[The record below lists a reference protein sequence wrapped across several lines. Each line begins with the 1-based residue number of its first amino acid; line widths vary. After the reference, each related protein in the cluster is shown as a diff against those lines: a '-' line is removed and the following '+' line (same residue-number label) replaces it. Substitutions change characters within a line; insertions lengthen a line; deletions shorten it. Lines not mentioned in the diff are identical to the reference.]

1 MKPLTLALLVLAA
14 LVLAHPSEGLA
25 WTGRVVEAA
34 SGQALLV
41 RAQDGSDVLVRL
53 YGIEAPGP
61 AEKAGRASRETL
73 DDMARDREV
82 DVLPLAGSGS
92 RVDGHVILDLQDL
105 SSEMVR
111 LGMAWV
117 DWRHCAKGVCERW
130 LLQEQE
136 ARAAG
141 LGYWRDHPLGK
152 SAGRGVF

>member
-1 MKPLTLALLVLAA
+1 MRHAILALPALLAWLLA
-14 LVLAHPSEGLA
+14 LPADCPA

-34 SGQALLV
+34 SGHALLV
-41 RAQDGSDVLVRL
+41 RAQDGSDILVRL

-61 AEKAGRASRETL
+61 AEKAGRASREAL
-73 DDMARDREV
+73 DGMARDREV
-82 DVLPLAGSGS
+82 DVLTVAGNGT

-117 DWRHCAKGVCERW
+117 DWRHCVKGVCDRW

-152 SAGRGVF
+152 PAGRDVF